1 MDFRKITSTV
11 LFGFLIISC
20 SDKKEETINSNPL
33 TTHDT
38 GDEEDA
44 LETVSFEENAT
55 MKNWLTFYQKDNPEL
70 DMGSFEMQQTE
81 KLEMMQGSVKGVF
94 DPEFDSVYEPFLVYN
109 PSKTMY
115 IDLDS
120 YHWSPDKDGKPMF
133 EADQEVNLVSLKDKT
148 VRRIGFYGPS
158 HRAEDAFWMTDSVF
172 VVLENNDENQ
182 IGFQLYNLM
191 ENTVSN
197 YNTTQTLKSV
207 SNAYFETRLN
217 QKGVEVSD

>member
-1 MDFRKITSTV
+1 MKYIK
-11 LFGFLIISC
+11 LPLYYFLAFLVFSC

-115 IDLDS
+115 
-120 YHWSPDKDGKPMF
+120 
-133 EADQEVNLVSLKDKT
+133 
-148 VRRIGFYGPS
+148 
-158 HRAEDAFWMTDSVF
+158 
-172 VVLENNDENQ
+172 
-182 IGFQLYNLM
+182 
-191 ENTVSN
+191 
-197 YNTTQTLKSV
+197 
-207 SNAYFETRLN
+207 
-217 QKGVEVSD
+217 